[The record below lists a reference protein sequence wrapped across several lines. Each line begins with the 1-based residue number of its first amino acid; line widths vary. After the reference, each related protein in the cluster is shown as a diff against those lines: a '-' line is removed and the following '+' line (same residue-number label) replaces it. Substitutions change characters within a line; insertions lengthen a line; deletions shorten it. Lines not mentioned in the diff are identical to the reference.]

1 MIRCLVVDDEELARS
16 LLASYIA
23 KVDSLHLVQ
32 TLENPL
38 DALELLKQDTID
50 LVFLDIQMPEVKGTD
65 FARLLPKHTKVIFT
79 TAYSEYALEGYELN
93 AVDYLLKPITF
104 KRFLQAVQKIDSQY
118 GDSTEQ
124 AITIKSGY
132 DLFRVPLEEID
143 YIESDSEYVIYHTS
157 QGKIMSNQSLKS
169 LIELLPASKFLR
181 IHRSYIVNRSRV
193 RALKNRNVLLGDIS
207 LPVSDSYYAGV
218 REMF

>member
-1 MIRCLVVDDEELARS
+1 MLNCLVIDDEELARK

-23 KVDSLHLVQ
+23 KVDSLNLVE

-38 DALELLKQDTID
+38 DALDYIKKETVD
-50 LVFLDIQMPEVKGTD
+50 LIFLDIQMPEVKGTD
-65 FARLLPKHTKVIFT
+65 FARLLPKYTQVIFT

-104 KRFLQAVQKIDSQY
+104 KRFLQAVQKATPSNKQAV
-118 GDSTEQ
+118 GQ

-132 DLFRVPLEEID
+132 DLFRVPLNEID
-143 YIESDSEYVIYHTS
+143 FIESDSEYVIYHTA

-169 LIELLPASKFLR
+169 LMEVLPPQLFLR
-181 IHRSYIVNRSRV
+181 IHRSYIVNRSRI
-193 RALKNRNVLLGDIS
+193 RALKNRNVILGEIS
-207 LPVSDSYYAGV
+207 LPVSDSYYAAV
-218 REMF
+218 RDLF